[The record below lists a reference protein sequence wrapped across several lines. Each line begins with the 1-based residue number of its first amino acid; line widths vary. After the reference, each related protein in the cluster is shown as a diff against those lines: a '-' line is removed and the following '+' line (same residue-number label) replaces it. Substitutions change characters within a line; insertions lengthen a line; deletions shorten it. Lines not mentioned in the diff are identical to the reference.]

1 MIKILLFAQLQ
12 EDIGQSTLLLEAND
26 WTVKQVKEH
35 LREQY
40 PQMSLHAVMTA
51 VNEEYAF
58 DDDVVK
64 EGDTIAFLPPVS
76 GG

>member
-12 EDIGQSTLLLEAND
+12 EDIGQSTLVLEAND
-26 WTVKQVKEH
+26 LTVKQVKEH
-35 LREQY
+35 LQQQY
-40 PQMSLHAVMTA
+40 PQVTLQAVMTA

-58 DDDVVK
+58 DADIVK

>member
-12 EDIGQSTLLLEAND
+12 EDIGQSTLLLDANV

-35 LREQY
+35 LQRQY
-40 PQMSLHAVMTA
+40 PQVMLQVVMTA

>member
-12 EDIGQSTLLLEAND
+12 EAIGQSTLVLEAND

-35 LREQY
+35 LQQQY
-40 PQMSLHAVMTA
+40 PQVMLQAVMTA

-58 DDDVVK
+58 DADIMK

>member
-12 EDIGQSTLLLEAND
+12 EDIGQSTLVLEAND
-26 WTVKQVKEH
+26 LTVKQVKEH
-35 LREQY
+35 LQQQY
-40 PQMSLHAVMTA
+40 PQVTLQAVMIA

-58 DDDVVK
+58 DADIVK

>member
-12 EDIGQSTLLLEAND
+12 EAIGQSTLVLEAND

-35 LREQY
+35 LQQQY
-40 PQMSLHAVMTA
+40 PLVMLQAVMTA
-51 VNEEYAF
+51 ENEEYAF
-58 DDDVVK
+58 DADIVK